1 MVPSSE
7 EAPKGSLNST
17 SSKKLKVTLL
27 AYEWGSTRGELS
39 TIIRELAIQLAKG
52 EDIEVCM
59 YLPSFSNEDKKA
71 AKECRVHL
79 LKAEEMPGY
88 DPIDLVASVP
98 SNHQMNV
105 VIGPGID
112 FGKQV
117 PHIKQSRPECKWV
130 QVVHTDHEENAMCNS
145 SDDAAA
151 KGEKKHDAEM
161 KLCQKADQIVAIG
174 PKLADTCSRVYEE
187 KKVLD
192 LTPGIFPEF
201 AYIKQDFNERSEFQ
215 VFVFGRGDSE
225 DFQLKGYDIAAR
237 AVAELK
243 DEKPPVKLVFVGAP
257 NGKEE
262 EVKGMLLKT
271 GILPRQLI
279 VRSAKDRGQLA
290 QQFSQADLVIMPS
303 RTDGFGLAAL
313 EALSAGVPVLVSGNS
328 GLQRALEKVPSGGN
342 VVVNS
347 EDPAIWAKA
356 IRAVRSKPSNV
367 RLTEASDLRKNYSE
381 KYNWEEQCSGLI
393 KKIREL
399 VG

>member
-7 EAPKGSLNST
+7 EAPKGSLYST
-17 SSKKLKVTLL
+17 SSKILKVTLL

-71 AKECRVHL
+71 AEECRVHL

-88 DPIDLVASVP
+88 DPIDWLASVP
-98 SNHQMNV
+98 CNHQMNV
-105 VIGPGID
+105 VIGHGID
-112 FGKQV
+112 LGKQV
-117 PHIKQSRPECKWV
+117 PHIKKSRPECKWV
-130 QVVHTDHEENAMCNS
+130 QVVHTDPEE
-145 SDDAAA
+145 
-151 KGEKKHDAEM
+151 KGEKKHDDEV

-174 PKLADTCSRVYEE
+174 PILAGTYSRQCGEE
-187 KKVLD
+187 KVLD
-192 LTPGIFPEF
+192 LTPGIFSEF
-201 AYIKQDFNERSEFQ
+201 SDVKQGIKERREFQ

-225 DFQLKGYDIAAR
+225 DFKLKGYDIAAR

-257 NGKEE
+257 NGKQE

-347 EDPAIWAKA
+347 EDPAVWAKA
-356 IRAVRSKPSNV
+356 IRAVRSKHIDV
-367 RLTEASDLRKNYSE
+367 RLKETRDLRENYSNT
-381 KYNWEEQCSGLI
+381 YNWEKQCSGLK
-393 KKIREL
+393 KKIL
-399 VG
+399 AG